1 MKCLICAKKCDS
13 FEDTAKGILYYECYS
28 CGFIMKS
35 PEHLSD
41 FSEQK
46 KRYDLHNNSPESEG
60 YRAYFQRFVDF
71 VLPCVDTPKNALDFG
86 CGESSLLAQILTHN
100 QISTDFYD
108 PIYHPKE
115 VYKDK
120 KYDLIVS
127 VEVFEHLH
135 NPKDIFKMLIE
146 HLQPNGYLAIQTAF
160 YQNNRERFLHW
171 HYRLDPT
178 HVIFFSLKSLE
189 KLADIFNMRVIKND
203 AKQMI
208 LMQKKNS

>member
-1 MKCLICAKKCDS
+1 MKCLICDKECER
-13 FEDTAKGILYYECYS
+13 FEDTRWRIEYYECYS
-28 CGFIMKS
+28 CGFVMKS
-35 PEHLSD
+35 TKNFSS

-46 KRYDLHNNSPESEG
+46 QRYDLHNNNQESEG
-60 YRAYFQRFVDF
+60 YRAYFERFVNF
-71 VLPCVDTPKNALDFG
+71 LLPHINQPQNALDFG
-86 CGESSLLAQILTHN
+86 CGASSLLAQILTHN

-135 NPKDIFKMLIE
+135 TPKEIFKMLVD
-146 HLQPNGYLAIQTAF
+146 HLNPKGYLAIQTAF
-160 YQNNRERFLHW
+160 YAEDRERFLNW

-178 HVIFFSLKSLE
+178 HVLFFSLKSLAV
-189 KLADIFNMRVIKND
+189 LATEFEMKIIKSD
-203 AKQMI
+203 VKQMI
-208 LMQKKNS
+208 LMQKIN